1 MKVLFFVLLS
11 FFSTFSSPAQER
23 IYLGEFGNYRLQG
36 WETKAFHGHT
46 QYGFGIAAGQPALI
60 AESRDSASGL
70 FKTQSVDL
78 TQTPFLNWSWRIER
92 RLSGL
97 NEQSKGGDDY
107 AARIYVL
114 VKGGWA
120 FWQTKAINYV
130 WTGSSPQGSQWPNAY
145 AGRQAM
151 MLAVRDA
158 SAPLHT
164 WLTEKRQVREDFKTL
179 FNQDVAAIDAIAIM
193 TDTDDS
199 HGTAS
204 SAYGDIWFSK
214 D

>member
-1 MKVLFFVLLS
+1 MKILCFVLSS
-11 FFSTFSSPAQER
+11 FFGALPLQAEETM
-23 IYLGEFGNYRLQG
+23 YLGEFGVYRLQG
-36 WETKAFHGHT
+36 WETKAFRGRT
-46 QYGFGIAAGQPALI
+46 EYGFGVVAGLPALI
-60 AESRDSASGL
+60 AESHDSASGL
-70 FKTQSVDL
+70 FKTQAVDL

-97 NEQSKGGDDY
+97 NEQSKAGDDY

-130 WTGSSPQGSQWPNAY
+130 WAGSSAQGSHWPNAY

-164 WLTEKRQVREDFKTL
+164 WLREKRQVREDFKTL
-179 FNQDVAAIDAIAIM
+179 FNEDITTIDAVAIM

-214 D
+214 E